1 MNKKIK
7 FSLLGTLIVSSSLA
21 MALPI
26 VSCSTSTPEPTP
38 PPTPTKT
45 LTTSLGN
52 SAIDA
57 TKAISS
63 LFNAK
68 KTFQDQENL
77 LAGWTANAQLDPS
90 VISAIRKNVKF
101 TDDTGATVDYL
112 HAVAGISFSKSFA
125 PLISG
130 SPTSTAQLKIVFTK
144 EYLSSADAFIEIG
157 SLGNPV
163 ASTELTPNLNASS
176 KDATSAFQIL
186 FDAGKTFYEQ
196 EDFLASLAIGNQ
208 VDPSVFEAIKKT
220 MTFVNGATPISFDDA
235 VDKIE
240 ISKPF
245 NPLIAGV
252 APTGAELK
260 VIFKNGYTSSPD
272 TIIPIDS
279 LGLAKAIPLEFDT
292 TISQQLESAM
302 SNALKD
308 ELANAADRAGQSK
321 LWDLFVKGNMKDILT
336 SSLNNVS
343 NFKFTEIENSQ
354 IIDWKDAIESIESV
368 PFIPA
373 IIPDAGKPFEQ
384 FSLKFV
390 LNSTKYSCGRFL
402 TFIISGL
409 NNVLKYK

>member
-38 PPTPTKT
+38 TPTPTKT

-63 LFNAK
+63 LFNAR

-176 KDATSAFQIL
+176 KDATSAFKIL

-196 EDFLASLAIGNQ
+196 KDSLASWAIGKQ

-220 MTFVNGATPISFDDA
+220 MTFVNGATPISFDDV

-245 NPLIAGV
+245 DPLIAGV

-279 LGLAKAIPLEFDT
+279 LGLAKAIPLEFDLRLANQ
-292 TISQQLESAM
+292 IEPAM
-302 SNALKD
+302 TNALKT
-308 ELANAADRAGQSK
+308 ELAKTTDWAEQSK
-321 LWDLFVKGNMKDILT
+321 LWDTFVKGNNMKDILT
-336 SSLNNVS
+336 SSLDAVS
-343 NFKFTEIENSQ
+343 DFNFTEIENSN
-354 IIDWKDAIESIESV
+354 IINWKDVIESIEV
-368 PFIPA
+368 H
-373 IIPDAGKPFEQ
+373 AGFAAVLPPSKQDFPVFT
-384 FSLKFV
+384 LKFI
-390 LNSTKYSCGRFL
+390 LNSKYSCGSSLIFN
-402 TFIISGL
+402 ISELGQA
-409 NNVLKYK
+409 K

>member
-38 PPTPTKT
+38 TPTPTKT

-176 KDATSAFQIL
+176 KDATSAFKIL

-245 NPLIAGV
+245 DPLIAGV

-279 LGLAKAIPLEFDT
+279 LGLAKAIPLEFDLRLANQ
-292 TISQQLESAM
+292 IEPAM
-302 SNALKD
+302 TNALKT
-308 ELANAADRAGQSK
+308 ELAKTTDWAEQSK
-321 LWDLFVKGNMKDILT
+321 LWDTFVKGNNMKDILT
-336 SSLNNVS
+336 SSLDAVS
-343 NFKFTEIENSQ
+343 DFNFTEIENSN
-354 IIDWKDAIESIESV
+354 IINWKDVIKSIVVHSDISSILPSSGETIRG
-368 PFIPA
+368 FR
-373 IIPDAGKPFEQ
+373 
-384 FSLKFV
+384 LTFV
-390 LNSTKYSCGRFL
+390 LNPKYSCSRSLIFNIHNLG
-402 TFIISGL
+402 
-409 NNVLKYK
+409 NAK

>member
-38 PPTPTKT
+38 TPTKT

-52 SAIDA
+52 SAVDA

-90 VISAIRKNVKF
+90 VITAIRKNVKF

-176 KDATSAFQIL
+176 KDATSAFKIL
-186 FDAGKTFYEQ
+186 FEAGKTFYEQ

-245 NPLIAGV
+245 DPLIAGV

-272 TIIPIDS
+272 TIIQIDS
-279 LGLAKAIPLEFDT
+279 LGLAKAIPLEFDA
-292 TISQQLESAM
+292 TITPQLESAM
-302 SNALKD
+302 SNALKT
-308 ELANAADRAGQSK
+308 ELAKTDRAGQTK
-321 LWDLFVKGNMKDILT
+321 LWELFVKGNMKDILT

-368 PFIPA
+368 PPIDA
-373 IIPDAGKPFEQ
+373 IIPDPTQNFRD

-390 LNSTKYSCGRFL
+390 LNSKYSCGSGL
-402 TFIISGL
+402 TFFIRNLGSA
-409 NNVLKYK
+409 K

>member
-220 MTFVNGATPISFDDA
+220 MTFVNGATPISFDDV

-272 TIIPIDS
+272 TIIPINN
-279 LGLAKAIPLEFDT
+279 LELAKAIPLEFDARL
-292 TISQQLESAM
+292 SPDLESAM
-302 SNALKD
+302 SNALRTA
-308 ELANAADRAGQSK
+308 LADAPNRTKQSE
-321 LWDLFVKGNMKDILT
+321 LWDIFVQGNMKDILT

-368 PFIPA
+368 PPIDA
-373 IIPDAGKPFEQ
+373 IIPDPTQNFRD

-390 LNSTKYSCGRFL
+390 LNSKYSCGSGL
-402 TFIISGL
+402 TFFIRNLGSA
-409 NNVLKYK
+409 K

>member
-176 KDATSAFQIL
+176 KDATSAFKIL

-196 EDFLASLAIGNQ
+196 EDFLASLAIGKQ

-220 MTFVNGATPISFDDA
+220 MTFVNGATPISFDDV

-245 NPLIAGV
+245 DPLIAGV
-252 APTGAELK
+252 EPTGAELK

-272 TIIPIDS
+272 TIIPISS
-279 LGLAKAIPLEFDT
+279 LGFAKAIPLEFDLRLAGQ
-292 TISQQLESAM
+292 IEPAM
-302 SNALKD
+302 TNGLKNALAKTTNRED
-308 ELANAADRAGQSK
+308 QEK
-321 LWDLFVKGNMKDILT
+321 LWDTFVKRNMKDILT
-336 SSLNNVS
+336 SSLDAVS
-343 NFKFTEIENSQ
+343 NFNFTEIENSN
-354 IIDWKDAIESIESV
+354 IINWKDVIESIGVHVGFTVLLPPSGQT
-368 PFIPA
+368 IP
-373 IIPDAGKPFEQ
+373 G

-390 LNSTKYSCGRFL
+390 LNSKYSCSRSLIFNIGNL
-402 TFIISGL
+402 GQAI
-409 NNVLKYK
+409 

>member
-38 PPTPTKT
+38 TKT
-45 LTTSLGN
+45 LKTSLGN

-68 KTFQDQENL
+68 KTFQDQEDL

-101 TDDTGATVDYL
+101 TDDTGATIDYL

-163 ASTELTPNLNASS
+163 ASTELTPNLNAST
-176 KDATSAFQIL
+176 KDATNAFKIL
-186 FDAGKTFYEQ
+186 FDAGKTFYGQ
-196 EDFLASLAIGNQ
+196 KDLLASWAIGKQ

-245 NPLIAGV
+245 DPLIAGV

-260 VIFKNGYTSSPD
+260 VIFKNGYTSSPE
-272 TIIPIDS
+272 TIIPISS
-279 LGLAKAIPLEFDT
+279 LGFAKAIPLEFDARLT
-292 TISQQLESAM
+292 ENLELAM
-302 SNALKD
+302 SNALKIA
-308 ELANAADRAGQSK
+308 LANAQNRTEQSK
-321 LWDLFVKGNMKDILT
+321 LWDIFVKGNMKDILT

-354 IIDWKDAIESIESV
+354 IIDWKDAIKSIESV
-368 PFIPA
+368 PVITAVIPNT
-373 IIPDAGKPFEQ
+373 GQPFEQ
-384 FSLKFV
+384 FSLKFF
-390 LNSTKYSCGRFL
+390 LNSKYSCESFL
-402 TFIISGL
+402 TFIISDLG
-409 NNVLKYK
+409 NAK

>member
-176 KDATSAFQIL
+176 KDATSAFKKL
-186 FDAGKTFYEQ
+186 FNAGKTFYEQ
-196 EDFLASLAIGNQ
+196 EDFLASLAIGKQ

-220 MTFVNGATPISFDDA
+220 MTFVNGATPISFDDV

-252 APTGAELK
+252 EPTGAELK

-272 TIIPIDS
+272 TIIPINNLD
-279 LGLAKAIPLEFDT
+279 LAKAIPLEFDVRLAEK
-292 TISQQLESAM
+292 LEPAM
-302 SNALKD
+302 SNALKTELDNTANRD
-308 ELANAADRAGQSK
+308 EQKK
-321 LWDLFVKGNMKDILT
+321 LWEGLVNLNMKDILT
-336 SSLNNVS
+336 SSLDAVS
-343 NFKFTEIENSQ
+343 NFNFTEIENSN
-354 IIDWKDAIESIESV
+354 IINWKDVIESIEV
-368 PFIPA
+368 H
-373 IIPDAGKPFEQ
+373 AGFAAVLPPSKQDFPVFT
-384 FSLKFV
+384 LKFI
-390 LNSTKYSCGRFL
+390 LNSKYSCGSSLIFN
-402 TFIISGL
+402 ISELGQA
-409 NNVLKYK
+409 K